1 MSLCSEI
8 SQLHVPHW
16 NSAYSVFNDDNDK
29 DSVLL
34 FPELLFSPLNKS
46 LVIKT
51 SDSWDVV
58 SVGEYKVKAS
68 LSSTLQSIFDKY
80 GDITSNSKLQSLSTR
95 TYHLETLAEVVIEL
109 QSTPLRRLSE
119 SRATEILAIVDDIET
134 AKIRVGWLR
143 SVLEEVLEATRY
155 FDRREMVV
163 MEKKACE
170 HGILLAKQE
179 MELSLKKLAEKEK
192 EMKEF
197 RERLMKTT
205 GKLGSLEMKRTCLD
219 KRFVFL
225 RSKVEKFQGQSVFQD
240 IL

>member
-1 MSLCSEI
+1 MSTCSEI
-8 SQLHVPHW
+8 TLHSVPLW
-16 NSAYSVFNDDNDK
+16 NRAYSVFNDHDQ

-34 FPELLFSPLNKS
+34 YPELFLSPLKNS

-51 SDSWDVV
+51 SDLSDVV
-58 SVGEYKVKAS
+58 SVGEYKVKAR

-80 GDITSNSKLQSLSTR
+80 GDITSDSKLKSLSTR
-95 TYHLETLAEVVIEL
+95 TYHLEKLAEVVIEL
-109 QSTPLRRLSE
+109 RSTSLHRLSE
-119 SRATEILAIVDDIET
+119 TRASEILAIVKDIET
-134 AKIRVGWLR
+134 AKIRAGWLR

-155 FDRREMVV
+155 FKRRETSAT
-163 MEKKACE
+163 EKEACE
-170 HGILLAKQE
+170 RGLSLAKHE
-179 MELSLKKLAEKEK
+179 MEMSLKKRAETEKETN
-192 EMKEF
+192 EF

-225 RSKVEKFQGQSVFQD
+225 RSKVEKFQGQSVFKD